1 MDTPACGVP
10 FESPLLRSRIV
21 GGREAERCV
30 WPWQVSVQ
38 RLGRHGW
45 YHTCGGSIVHE
56 RWILTAAHCV
66 SVNQY
71 VSWVK
76 SYARDILCRTPILR
90 SLCHDVCMCMWA
102 CVYVYVYVYVGMCV
116 ACMLAR

>member
-71 VSWVK
+71 VSWVRVMRVIF
-76 SYARDILCRTPILR
+76 YVVRRYCDHFVTMC
-90 SLCHDVCMCMWA
+90 VCVRVCGHV
-102 CVYVYVYVYVGMCV
+102 CDVYVSTIKRKPLIGM
-116 ACMLAR
+116 A